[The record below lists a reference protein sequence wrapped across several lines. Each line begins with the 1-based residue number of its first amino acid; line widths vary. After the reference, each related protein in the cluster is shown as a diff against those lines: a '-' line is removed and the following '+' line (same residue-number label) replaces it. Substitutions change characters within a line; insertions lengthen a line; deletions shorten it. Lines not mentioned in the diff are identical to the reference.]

1 MLDRIYNDNET
12 EIMRKN
18 SLNYDD
24 EIHHTVNS
32 YIIPNGGHSFPFFSF
47 PYEL

>member
-1 MLDRIYNDNET
+1 MT
-12 EIMRKN
+12 ENYEK
-18 SLNYDD
+18 LFKYDD

-32 YIIPNGGHSFPFFSF
+32 YNIANGGHSFPFFSF